1 MQAWYL
7 LTVTQLNMDRDS
19 NDEMNAVL
27 QIEFLISRPGTS
39 LWKHRLYSP
48 LQPTTTSNWNR
59 KLSV

>member
-27 QIEFLISRPGTS
+27 QIEFFISRPGTSS

-48 LQPTTTSNWNR
+48 LQPTTTSN
-59 KLSV
+59 